1 MKLGPTFNEMFSTVS
16 ASESWNKHM
25 LPRMLHVQHTRPAVK
40 GLKQCET
47 SGEACATHHIG
58 LMLSQLTS
66 DTHVIPHVSSLREAP
81 VPTTSLTHTECR
93 M

>member
-1 MKLGPTFNEMFSTVS
+1 
-16 ASESWNKHM
+16 M

-40 GLKQCET
+40 GLKQCGT
-47 SGEACATHHIG
+47 SGKACATHHIG

-81 VPTTSLTHTECR
+81 VLTTSLTHTECR